1 MVVGILHATTHEAVD
16 VYVFCIP
23 FTVLDHPFL
32 SGKVATRLIG
42 SSPPFEVFL
51 SYRVAADAKKVEMFY
66 NSLTAAGKKV
76 WWDKKCLLNGMPWE
90 EGFCKGLI
98 NSRAFVCLI
107 SADAINHSTNT
118 RSSFTKLTKD
128 SPCDNV
134 LLEHQVALEL
144 RDQGMLEYIFPVF
157 IGSENASDPTKL
169 DRFDFSNLAGLSN
182 TVVVDAVLEK
192 MREHM
197 DREALGSPL
206 HPQRTVKQTM
216 DAITANQGGFM
227 EGDIQASV
235 VSITQGIV
243 DMLSSATSQAPD
255 SSSSVDL
262 LAELAELR
270 AQLKEKEEWSYRL
283 QIEEEEMTTLREEK
297 EKEGSKFREK
307 LDKQK
312 ARVALDT
319 NELKNEL
326 EHAILQAW
334 AASLQDK

>member
-1 MVVGILHATTHEAVD
+1 M
-16 VYVFCIP
+16 
-23 FTVLDHPFL
+23 LDHPFL
-32 SGKVATRLIG
+32 SGKVPTRLIG

-157 IGSENASDPTKL
+157 IGSENASDPTKV

-227 EGDIQASV
+227 EGDIQTSV
-235 VSITQGIV
+235 DSITQGIV

-255 SSSSVDL
+255 SSSSVDV

-270 AQLKEKEEWSYRL
+270 AQLKDKEEENAKLRV
-283 QIEEEEMTTLREEK
+283 EKEEEMTKLREEK
-297 EKEGSKFREK
+297 EEENSKLREEVE
-307 LDKQK
+307 KQK
-312 ARVALDT
+312 TPVTASSFLFADR
-319 NELKNEL
+319 NEVKKKF
-326 EHAILQAW
+326 HDAILEAW
-334 AASLQDK
+334 SGSSQEK

>member
-1 MVVGILHATTHEAVD
+1 MHLTTHERVD

-32 SGKVATRLIG
+32 SGKAATRLIG

-66 NSLTAAGKKV
+66 NALTAAGKKV

-157 IGSENASDPTKL
+157 IGSENASDPTKV

-235 VSITQGIV
+235 DSITQGIV

-255 SSSSVDL
+255 SSSSVDVL
-262 LAELAELR
+262 VELS
-270 AQLKEKEEWSYRL
+270 Q
-283 QIEEEEMTTLREEK
+283 LREENSK
-297 EKEGSKFREK
+297 AKNGKKRLSSEKNLRSKK
-307 LDKQK
+307 LMLLQLDSNLLTEMKSKRKSMMQYGK
-312 ARVALDT
+312 FGRVH
-319 NELKNEL
+319 LKRNNGR
-326 EHAILQAW
+326 
-334 AASLQDK
+334 KTK